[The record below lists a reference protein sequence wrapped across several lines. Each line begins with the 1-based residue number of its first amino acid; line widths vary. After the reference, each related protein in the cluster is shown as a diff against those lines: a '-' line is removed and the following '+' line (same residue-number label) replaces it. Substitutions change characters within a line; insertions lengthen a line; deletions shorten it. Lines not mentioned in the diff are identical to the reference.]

1 MMVHKR
7 ISSHRT
13 NTGYSINVF
22 VRDGKHVKP
31 IIAVLERYFKWAS
44 GELEDERKQRILEE
58 VNDEAEQLREA
69 NTLKEIN

>member
-22 VRDGKHVKP
+22 VKDGVHVKK
-31 IIAVLERYFKWAS
+31 IIEVLERYFKWAS
-44 GELEDERKQRILEE
+44 GELEDERKQRVLEE
-58 VNDEAEQLREA
+58 VNNEAEQLKEA
-69 NTLKEIN
+69 SIIKET

>member
-22 VRDGKHVKP
+22 VKDGVHVKR
-31 IIAVLERYFKWAS
+31 IIAVIERYFQWAS
-44 GELEDERKQRILEE
+44 GELEEEQKQRILKE
-58 VNDEAEQLREA
+58 VNDEAEQLKA
-69 NTLKEIN
+69 ASTLKEIN